1 MRSKQT
7 NLYIPDTTN
16 KTVSLI
22 LSLFET
28 SQKENIY
35 TCIIYR

>member
-1 MRSKQT
+1 MRNRQT

-28 SQKENIY
+28 TKKENIHIHIQY
-35 TCIIYR
+35 G